1 MARENLL
8 ANTWSSGVSVVPT
21 PSSGELSP
29 GTSIR
34 GFLVEGFLASG
45 GWGSV
50 HLATRTSDGRRAA
63 VKVLHR
69 DLAATPKLMRHFARE
84 VAILQR
90 LRHPHIVE
98 LYDVGALPDGT
109 PYYVMEYLSGTTLDQ
124 MIVTSG
130 RFSVEETLDLIAPVC
145 MALQAAHEQGVVHR
159 DVKGSNIVIAGED
172 PDTLKLVDFG
182 IAKLVSPEGG
192 GVGLSS
198 SGPQMGTPS
207 VMAPEQI
214 LGYPVDARA
223 DVYALGALV
232 YRCLTGRRP
241 FEAPRILD
249 LVRQHIEEPVRPP
262 SQRVL
267 LPPAID
273 GVVLRCLEKSPEDRF
288 DSVRSFLRAFREAV
302 GETPRKRTSWVPQ
315 PGTAFG
321 IYIEARTRAAGD
333 DVDEVLADE
342 IGGVLDLAE
351 EELRGA
357 GFIPAIITST
367 EILGVRLLP
376 DDPLDCVLGR
386 RAALS
391 FALSLRDQLAGRAA
405 AGARVHVNV
414 TVHHDSV
421 MVRHGLRPEILGG
434 ALTRT
439 QDWAPS
445 AELQAVCATME
456 AICGLDDLETE
467 PGPDRCT
474 LVVGS
479 RRSSGTYPRDA
490 PTLPIAGM
498 PVAARRTE

>member
-1 MARENLL
+1 MVREHFL
-8 ANTWSSGVSVVPT
+8 ANACSSRISVTET

-29 GTSIR
+29 GTSLG
-34 GFLVEGFLASG
+34 GFLVEGFLARG

-50 HLATRTSDGRRAA
+50 HLATRVSDGQRAA

-69 DLAATPKLMRHFARE
+69 DLAAAPKLIRLFARE

-109 PYYVMEYLSGTTLDQ
+109 PFYVMEYLSGKTLDQ

-130 RFSVEETLDLIAPVC
+130 RFSVEETLDIIVPVC
-145 MALQAAHEQGVVHR
+145 MALHAAHEEGIVHR

-172 PDTLKLVDFG
+172 PATLKLLDFG
-182 IAKLVSPEGG
+182 IAKLASPAGG
-192 GVGLSS
+192 PAGMSS
-198 SGPQMGTPS
+198 SCPQIGTPCI
-207 VMAPEQI
+207 MAPEQI
-214 LGYPVDARA
+214 LGGPVDARA
-223 DVYALGALV
+223 DIYALGALV
-232 YRCLTGRRP
+232 YRCLTGKRP
-241 FEAPRILD
+241 FEAPRLLD

-267 LPPAID
+267 LPAAVD

-288 DSVRSFLRAFREAV
+288 DSVRSFLRAFREAI
-302 GETPRKRTSWVPQ
+302 GEQPRKRTSCVPQ
-315 PGTAFG
+315 PAMASG
-321 IYIEARTRAAGD
+321 IYIEARMRETGD
-333 DVDEVLADE
+333 DIDEGLADE

-351 EELRGA
+351 EELLGV
-357 GFIPAIITST
+357 GFIPAIVTST

-376 DDPLDCVLGR
+376 DDAWGCVLGR
-386 RAALS
+386 QSALS
-391 FALSLRDQLAGRAA
+391 FALSLRDKLARRQA

-414 TVHHDSV
+414 TVHHDGV

-445 AELQAVCATME
+445 ADLQAVCATTE
-456 AICGLDDLETE
+456 GIYDLDGFETE
-467 PGPDRCT
+467 PGPDNCI
-474 LVVGS
+474 LVVGAT
-479 RRSSGTYPRDA
+479 RSGGTYPCDA
-490 PTLPIAGM
+490 PTLPIAGV
-498 PVAARRTE
+498 PVAPR